1 MIGFNGGLIGVRRTS
16 TSTTAT
22 GLWSQNE
29 QSVAKRAGAWPISPN
44 AQLVM
49 RQLSG
54 QANIITQGQ
63 IGDFYGQ
70 SVLWFHKFNAGGEE
84 NYIGTVIQ
92 AAVLGQKPYSIGIA
106 NALSPQNVITY
117 TVDEV
122 SPTADDPANNIFYID
137 YTGPVLNLDNNT
149 YIFSAL
155 P

>member
-1 MIGFNGGLIGVRRTS
+1 MVNLF
-16 TSTTAT
+16 
-22 GLWSQNE
+22 
-29 QSVAKRAGAWPISPN
+29 
-44 AQLVM
+44 
-49 RQLSG
+49 SG
-54 QANIITQGQ
+54 SIN
-63 IGDFYGQ
+63 
-70 SVLWFHKFNAGGEE
+70 SMLGGEE